1 MGLFSHPEPPFFGT
15 PAVDLSGYPAV
26 FPSSFDTSEKN
37 CVFFAKSCK
46 KALSIFGKMGYNRSN
61 TMFTEE
67 EEHTA
72 ERVCDTKG

>member
-1 MGLFSHPEPPFFGT
+1 
-15 PAVDLSGYPAV
+15 VDLSGNQAV
-26 FPSSFDTSEKN
+26 FSLPFDASEKN